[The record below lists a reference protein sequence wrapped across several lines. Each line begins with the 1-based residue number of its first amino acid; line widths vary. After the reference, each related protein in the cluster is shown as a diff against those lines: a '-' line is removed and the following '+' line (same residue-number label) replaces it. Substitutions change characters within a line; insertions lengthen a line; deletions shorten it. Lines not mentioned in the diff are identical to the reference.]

1 MNSEWNSDVPSVKQ
15 LENNT
20 DVQLENNTDVWLLP
34 IMKEQPSHTLRSL
47 PDFSFISIILK
58 YLGEI

>member
-20 DVQLENNTDVWLLP
+20 DVQLLP
-34 IMKEQPSHTLRSL
+34 ITKEQPSHALHSL
-47 PDFSFISIILK
+47 PDFSFVSIILK
-58 YLGEI
+58 YLGVIEGVRRERT